1 MAVDTAL
8 PLTPSKDRAALEVRQ
23 NCFMQSDNH
32 ALGLRERKK
41 IKTRQAIR
49 REAFRLIDENGYV
62 ATTVEQIADAAE
74 VSPSTFFRY
83 FPSKESLLLADDLD
97 PLVLAAFRAQPPDLS
112 PVQAIRR
119 AYETTI
125 AGMSPEQLEFEN
137 TRQRLI
143 FSIPELKAAMY
154 DEYHRTVTVMAEAI
168 GHRIGRAAGD
178 FEVRVFVGAMVG
190 AMMAAFD
197 NAPQTAETIYRAL
210 DFLEAGM
217 PLG

>member
-1 MAVDTAL
+1 MPATEE
-8 PLTPSKDRAALEVRQ
+8 R
-23 NCFMQSDNH
+23 
-32 ALGLRERKK
+32 LGLRERKK
-41 IKTRQAIR
+41 IKTRQTIR
-49 REAFRLIDENGYV
+49 REAFRLIDTNGYA

-97 PLVLAAFRAQPPDLS
+97 PMVLAAFRAQPRDLS
-112 PVQAIRR
+112 PTQAIRR
-119 AYETTI
+119 AYEATM
-125 AGMSPEQLEFEN
+125 AGLSPEQQEFEN

-168 GHRIGRAAGD
+168 GDRIGRSAGD
-178 FEVRVFVGAMVG
+178 FEVRIFVGAMVG

-197 NAPQTAETIYRAL
+197 NAPQTADTIYRAL

-217 PLG
+217 PLA